1 METQSA
7 VPILFPF
14 EPNDFWEKMRLIIR
28 EEVAKESKVENKHS
42 VFHTPGLTYKPLYKI
57 GEVCSLFQITRPT
70 VYEWIKEGNLKP
82 YKIKSRVYFLYQDI
96 QKLLE
101 P

>member
-1 METQSA
+1 MESQSA

-14 EPNDFWEKMRLIIR
+14 DPNDFWEKMRLIIR
-28 EEVAKESKVENKHS
+28 EEMKQQNKVEKKESIFN
-42 VFHTPGLTYKPLYKI
+42 TPGLTYKPLYKI

-70 VYEWIKEGNLKP
+70 VYEWIRQGNLKP
-82 YKIKSRVYFLYQDI
+82 YKIRSRVYFLYQDI

-101 P
+101 S